1 MSPDEI
7 KCACSYVS
15 QTDNKDDVNF
25 DKIPEWR
32 EEYNLG
38 KKYEPSFNIAPT
50 DITPVLVSS
59 AHFEESED
67 RVPGDRLLVPMM
79 WGMIPPWH
87 KVRILYV
94 YYISILIS
102 RPL

>member
-15 QTDNKDDVNF
+15 QTDKTKEVIF

-50 DITPVLVSS
+50 DVTPVLVSS
-59 AHFEESED
+59 AHFEEPED
-67 RVPGDRLLVPMM
+67 CIPGDRVLVPMM

-87 KVRILYV
+87 KVSEYFNLYFTNA
-94 YYISILIS
+94 
-102 RPL
+102 